1 MVELVNGIFTDDKM
15 LLWCLLAIPS
25 VLVGAYY
32 RKDAVMA
39 FITVHLFM
47 FVVVYAAQ
55 TFNVEPFNSSVS
67 ARLALTR
74 PALAGLLLC
83 LSIVAINGHLNS
95 TILRGL
101 EWTTSF
107 FKP

>member
-25 VLVGAYY
+25 VLVGAWF
-32 RKDAVMA
+32 RRDAVMA
-39 FITVHLFM
+39 FIVAPLLM
-47 FVVVYAAQ
+47 FVIVYAAQ
-55 TFNVEPFNSSVS
+55 TFDVEPFNSSVS

-95 TILRGL
+95 TILRGY
-101 EWTTSF
+101 EWTIKL
-107 FKP
+107 FKR